1 MLIKTILRLYYFSRF
16 KIKREE
22 QLQSFDALW
31 HLSTHFVPVL
41 PFFHCFLISCSH
53 FYNPWKRQKSFL
65 FLFLFFVDG
74 AIILWKVNEVDKS
87 VAPNIFGDDD
97 MINKENWTVFKML
110 RYNWPL
116 QHSKASINT
125 SSPGLCKVFI

>member
-1 MLIKTILRLYYFSRF
+1 MILRSYYFSRF

-31 HLSTHFVPVL
+31 HLLTHFVPML
-41 PFFHCFLISCSH
+41 PFF
-53 FYNPWKRQKSFL
+53 
-65 FLFLFFVDG
+65 LFFADG

-110 RYNWPL
+110 RYN
-116 QHSKASINT
+116 
-125 SSPGLCKVFI
+125 